1 MARAR
6 SFVNHLYYCYSRS
19 VEVREVRAE
28 EYDEAGRVVA
38 LAYSEF
44 SGEPDQGWDDHI
56 ALVRDVSGRVD
67 RTVVLV
73 AVEGSRVLG
82 SATIELDGVIGDDD
96 HELPPDGAVLR
107 MVGVDPAARGMGV
120 GRALVQAVAD
130 RARAAGRR
138 VLILRTTPQM
148 VAAHRLYASIGFV
161 RDPSLDMPVYEDFD
175 LLGYRL
181 DL

>member
-1 MARAR
+1 M
-6 SFVNHLYYCYSRS
+6 
-19 VEVREVRAE
+19 EVREVRPE
-28 EYDEAGRVVA
+28 EHDQAGRVVA

-44 SGEPDQGWDDHI
+44 AGEPDQGWDDHI

-73 AVEGSRVLG
+73 AVEDGRVLG

-107 MVGVDPAARGMGV
+107 MVGVDPACRGRGV

-148 VAAHRLYASIGFV
+148 KAAHRLYESMRFV
-161 RDPSLDMPVYEDFD
+161 RDAPLDLPVYEDFD